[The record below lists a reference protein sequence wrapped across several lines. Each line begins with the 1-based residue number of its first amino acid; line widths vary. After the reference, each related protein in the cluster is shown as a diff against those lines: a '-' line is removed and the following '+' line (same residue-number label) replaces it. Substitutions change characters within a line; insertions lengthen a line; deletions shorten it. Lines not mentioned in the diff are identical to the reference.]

1 MDRVQGVGCRKP
13 AQVAWLTY
21 LCTRPMTTDP
31 KVTTLLKILIG
42 VAWIDGQIQP
52 EEREYLHRIAKEK
65 GLENEPELQ
74 PLLQEFRPVKAA
86 ECYSWV
92 NEYLGD
98 QPTSEACQ
106 QLIEAISGLIYS
118 DGTVDTSEAKLLTD
132 LQLLDTAHPP
142 SESVKSSMLTAIR
155 NIYQRWVATLNA

>member
-1 MDRVQGVGCRKP
+1 
-13 AQVAWLTY
+13 
-21 LCTRPMTTDP
+21 MTTDP

-65 GLENEPELQ
+65 GLENAPELQ
-74 PLLQEFRPVKAA
+74 PLLHESRPVKAA
-86 ECYSWV
+86 ECYGWV
-92 NEYLGD
+92 HEYLGD
-98 QPTSEACQ
+98 QPTAEACQ
-106 QLIEAISGLIYS
+106 ELIESISGLIYS

-132 LQLLDTAHPP
+132 LQLLNTTYPP
-142 SESVKSSMLTAIR
+142 SESVKSSVLTAIR